1 MANETPSRPG
11 QINSAGDP
19 LAIMLKVFA
28 GEVLAAFNRE
38 SAFRPRHMIRTIP
51 NGKSAQF
58 PATGLALAQY
68 HTPGS
73 EILGQSVNSNE
84 RVISIEDL
92 LIAPVFIANIDEA
105 ISHYD
110 YRSPYSDQIGQALAK
125 FYDQNVSRVLTNT
138 ARNQNVNLVTGLPS
152 GSSITDA
159 DFATDGTKLYGG
171 VFNSGVQLDANDVP
185 MSDRHAGFKPV
196 QYALL
201 VRSEKPI
208 NRDLNPE
215 GNGSIA
221 SGTVYS
227 INGIPIFKSNNL
239 VQSNDFSGFGGGV
252 NPQQPAGRQHDYST
266 LSGLIFHRGAAGTVQ
281 LQDITMESAYD
292 PRRQGTL
299 MLGKYLVGHGGLRPE
314 AATELRT
321 GAPAG

>member
-11 QINSAGDP
+11 QVNSAGDP

-58 PATGLALAQY
+58 PATGLAVAQY
-68 HTPGS
+68 HTPGA
-73 EILGQSVNSNE
+73 EILGQSINSNE
-84 RVISIEDL
+84 RVITIEDL
-92 LIAPVFIANIDEA
+92 LVAPVFIANIDEA

-125 FYDQNVSRVLTNT
+125 FYDQNVSRVITNT
-138 ARNQNVNLVTGLPS
+138 ARNNGVNLVTGLPT
-152 GSSITDA
+152 GTSITDA
-159 DFATDGTKLYGG
+159 DFLTDGTKIYGG
-171 VFNSGVQLDANDVP
+171 VFTGGVTLDANDVP
-185 MSDRHAGFKPV
+185 SSDRHAGFRPV

-208 NRDLNPE
+208 NTDLNPG

-221 SGTVYS
+221 SGQIYS

-239 VQSNDFSGFGGGV
+239 VLTNDTA
-252 NPQQPAGRQHDYST
+252 NPLMPASRQHDYST
-266 LSGLIFHRGAAGTVQ
+266 LAGLVFHRGAAGTVQ

-314 AATELRT
+314 AALELRT
-321 GAPAG
+321 GAPAA